1 MLAHAWQVLGTWTF
15 QPLPGLAIAVT
26 AAAYV
31 AAAVT
36 VSRRNRGR
44 PWPGYRTA
52 SFLGGLLL
60 AWIVILGPVGAY
72 DDTFFWAHMVQHIA
86 LMMIIAPLLL
96 LGRPVLLV
104 LRVTR
109 PQARRRLIVPVLRS
123 RAVRALTNPVL
134 SWLLFAGTL
143 IGTHF
148 SPFYN
153 YALEHAAVHDYAE
166 HPLYLGVAL
175 LYYYP
180 LLDGNPGP
188 RRTPHWARLASLGL
202 MMMPEALTGFFIYAQ
217 GHVLY
222 PWYAAVARPFGP
234 GPLADQ
240 QAGGA
245 LMWAGGM
252 LFDTGWLI
260 VAVSAWLAAEQARTR
275 RIDAQLARRK
285 EPACPA

>member
-1 MLAHAWQVLGTWTF
+1 MLAHAWQFLGTWTF
-15 QPLPGLAIAVT
+15 EPFPGLGIAVT

-31 AAAVT
+31 VAAVT
-36 VSRRNRGR
+36 VSRRNPGR
-44 PWPGYRTA
+44 PWPADRTA
-52 SFLGGLLL
+52 GFLGGLLL
-60 AWIVILGPVGAY
+60 AWIVILGPIGAW

-96 LGRPVLLV
+96 LGRPILLV

-109 PQARRRLIVPVLRS
+109 PEARRRLIVPVLRS
-123 RAVRALTNPVL
+123 RAVRVLTDPVL
-134 SWLLFAGTL
+134 TWLLFAGTL

-153 YALEHAAVHDYAE
+153 YSLEHPAVHDYVE
-166 HPLYLGVAL
+166 HPLFLGVAL

-180 LLDGNPGP
+180 LLDGNAGQ
-188 RRTPHWARLASLGL
+188 RRTPHWARVLSLGL

-240 QAGGA
+240 RIGGT
-245 LMWAGGM
+245 LMWGGGM
-252 LFDTGWLI
+252 LLDTGWLVI
-260 VAVSAWLAAEQARTR
+260 AVAALLSAEQAKTL
-275 RIDAQLARRK
+275 RIDAQLARQK
-285 EPACPA
+285 VPACPA

>member
-1 MLAHAWQVLGTWTF
+1 MLAHTWQFLGTWTF
-15 QPLPGLAIAVT
+15 EPVPGFAIAVT
-26 AAAYV
+26 AVAYV

-36 VSRRNRGR
+36 VRRRSPGR
-44 PWPGYRTA
+44 PWQAGRTA

-60 AWIVILGPVGAY
+60 AWIVILGPIGAY
-72 DDTFFWAHMVQHIA
+72 DDIFFWSHMAQHIA

-96 LGRPVLLV
+96 LGRPVLLL

-109 PQARRRLIVPVLRS
+109 PEARRQMIVPVLRS
-123 RAVRALTNPVL
+123 RAVRVLTDPVL
-134 SWLLFAGTL
+134 TWLLFAGTL

-153 YALEHAAVHDYAE
+153 YALEHPPVHDYVE

-180 LLDGNPGP
+180 LLDGNPGQH
-188 RRTPHWARLASLGL
+188 RTPHGARVLSLAL

-222 PWYAAVARPFGP
+222 PWYAAVARPWGP
-234 GPLADQ
+234 SPLADQ
-240 QAGGA
+240 QIGGA
-245 LMWAGGM
+245 MMWGGGM
-252 LFDTGWLI
+252 LLDTGWLI
-260 VAVSAWLAAEQARTR
+260 AAVAAWLNAEQARTR
-275 RIDAQLARRK
+275 RIDAQLARRQV
-285 EPACPA
+285 PACPA

>member
-1 MLAHAWQVLGTWTF
+1 MLAHAWQMLGTWTF
-15 QPLPGLAIAVT
+15 QPFPGLAIALT

-36 VSRRNRGR
+36 VSRTHPGR
-44 PWPGYRTA
+44 PWPWRNTA
-52 SFLGGLLL
+52 SFLVALAL

-72 DDTFFWAHMVQHIA
+72 DDGFFWAHMVQHIA

-96 LGRPVLLV
+96 LGRPVLLL
-104 LRVTR
+104 LRVT
-109 PQARRRLIVPVLRS
+109 PAHARHRRVVPVLRS
-123 RAVRALTNPVL
+123 RAVRVLTDPVL
-134 SWLLFAGTL
+134 TWLLFAGTL

-153 YALEHAAVHDYAE
+153 YCLEHPLAHDFIE

-175 LYYYP
+175 LYYFP

-188 RRTPHWARLASLGL
+188 RRTPHWARLLSLAL

-222 PWYAAVARPFGP
+222 PWYANVARPFGP
-234 GPLADQ
+234 GPLTDQ
-240 QAGGA
+240 QIGGT

-252 LFDTGWLI
+252 LLDTGWLI
-260 VAVSAWLAAEQARTR
+260 LAVAAWFGAEQVKTR
-275 RIDAQLARRK
+275 RIDARLAREK
-285 EPACPA
+285 VPACPA

>member
-1 MLAHAWQVLGTWTF
+1 MLADTWQVLGTWTF
-15 QPLPGLAIAVT
+15 APFPGLVILVT

-36 VSRRNRGR
+36 VSRRNPGR
-44 PWPGYRTA
+44 PWPAARTA
-52 SFLGGLLL
+52 CFLGGLLL

-72 DDTFFWAHMVQHIA
+72 DDVFFWAHMVQHIV

-96 LGRPVLLV
+96 LGRPVLLL

-109 PQARRRLIVPVLRS
+109 PEARRRMIVPVLRS
-123 RAVRALTNPVL
+123 RAVRVLTDPVL
-134 SWLLFAGTL
+134 TWLLFAGTL

-153 YALEHAAVHDYAE
+153 YALYHPAVHDYVE

-180 LLDGNPGP
+180 LLDGSAGQH
-188 RRTPHWARLASLGL
+188 RTPHGARVVSLGL

-222 PWYAAVARPFGP
+222 SWYVAVARPFGP
-234 GPLADQ
+234 NPLTDQ
-240 QAGGA
+240 QIGGA
-245 LMWAGGM
+245 MMWGGGM
-252 LFDTGWLI
+252 LLDTGWMI
-260 VAVSAWLAAEQARTR
+260 VAVAAWLNAEQAKTR
-275 RIDAQLARRK
+275 RIDAELARQQV
-285 EPACPA
+285 PACPA